1 MSYSQYLNIGEEE
14 DDKEEEC
21 GQSSGTSVCGYDG
34 DYDNDNETVC
44 EDFECDLGKLIF
56 NNNIRDRNNSENLK
70 LCFGDTTQHNI
81 KEWIFVGST
90 VLSRWTDGL
99 YYLGL
104 ILKVFTF
111 LSIIIYISFVFNF
124 NIIHILFTFYLKI
137 DSIGEKCLV
146 QFEDSSIY
154 WIRFEDLHKQLSV
167 GSVMADSDILC
178 SICRDGTSQTPNEM

>member
-44 EDFECDLGKLIF
+44 EDFECDFGKLLF

-70 LCFGDTTQHNI
+70 LCFGDRTHETTQRNI

-104 ILKVFTF
+104 ILKVFI
-111 LSIIIYISFVFNF
+111 SILLLFISV
-124 NIIHILFTFYLKI
+124 LY
-137 DSIGEKCLV
+137 SI
-146 QFEDSSIY
+146 S
-154 WIRFEDLHKQLSV
+154 
-167 GSVMADSDILC
+167 
-178 SICRDGTSQTPNEM
+178 